1 MSSCQMQ
8 ILRFIENKI
17 QLVSFVRSA
26 SLDLFSTRTLHQT
39 TQKNCKE
46 YISTWKCKNLYDQK
60 DKENIRKNV
69 LFLNLPDWF
78 GFLIF

>member
-8 ILRFIENKI
+8 ILRFNENKI

-39 TQKNCKE
+39 TQTNCKE
-46 YISTWKCKNLYDQK
+46 CISTWKCKNLYDQK
-60 DKENIRKNV
+60 DKENIKNIV